1 MRVTLANCKQRI
13 VVIGSGTG
21 QQSLVLS
28 FRLQFSSLGR
38 LGPGLLRWVTNDG
51 PSASPS
57 RARPPAEESGQTR
70 ADVVKSWMAR
80 EVNVVV
86 VVFEKRKSGGRQ
98 GGGPPSFSVPF
109 QNKNVTVR
117 VPAQCAAQLAFTDC
131 RTTVRAGRANGGR
144 NSRSAV

>member
-1 MRVTLANCKQRI
+1 MM
-13 VVIGSGTG
+13 
-21 QQSLVLS
+21 
-28 FRLQFSSLGR
+28 
-38 LGPGLLRWVTNDG
+38 G

-57 RARPPAEESGQTR
+57 RARPPPEESGQTDD

-98 GGGPPSFSVPF
+98 AGRGPPSFSVPF

-131 RTTVRAGRANGGR
+131 RTTVRTRGEG
-144 NSRSAV
+144 